1 MKKLI
6 AFVLVTMI
14 FFANCSTAFAAVSI
28 LPKIHLNSPTLAFG
42 SETYSIVEKVQNELE
57 AKSVNFELY
66 VQPDVQYNMED
77 EAKILMSNM
86 KNRNAHDVLILIAT
100 DRVNRL
106 GSHPAL
112 RLSATSELL
121 SKSETSKL
129 VDEYYQDFSNK
140 NFDYALSNLV
150 TKIGEELAT
159 FDAAANDAANLFWL
173 VVIVLVIIVLLWYT
187 KDMPSS
193 GSYSSGGYDTSDY
206 SSDSSDGDD

>member
-6 AFVLVTMI
+6 ALLIVALI
-14 FFANCSTAFAAVSI
+14 FFANCTSAFAASE
-28 LPKIHLNSPTLAFG
+28 LPKIHLNSPSLAFG
-42 SETYSIVEKVQNELE
+42 SETFSIVEKVQKELE
-57 AKSVNFELY
+57 AKSVNFEVY
-66 VQPDVQYNMED
+66 VQPDVQYSMGD
-77 EAKILMSNM
+77 EAKILMSDM
-86 KNRNAHDVLILIAT
+86 KNRNTHDVLILIAT

-121 SKSETSKL
+121 SSSLTSKL

-150 TKIGEELAT
+150 TKIGTELAT

-193 GSYSSGGYDTSDY
+193 GSYSSGGYDSTDY